1 MSVILHLFLL
11 SLLFSLMLMILPF
24 LILSLLLFVMQKY
37 VCTCHVLVV
46 IVVCVVLFVN
56 SKTVVRQV
64 VLVFICDSRL
74 RRCWS
79 GQWCYCCYCDF
90 LCLVFKLL
98 QLFTLLFAVL
108 VVVYYLVCCWS
119 GCLHLGLLLLFFT
132 PLFAYASVSGA
143 NTKRSNLV
151 MIETK
156 SHKFRGH
163 DFNSNPLQPSS
174 DSLTLLVETSL
185 HI

>member
-1 MSVILHLFLL
+1 MFTL
-11 SLLFSLMLMILPF
+11 
-24 LILSLLLFVMQKY
+24 
-37 VCTCHVLVV
+37 
-46 IVVCVVLFVN
+46 
-56 SKTVVRQV
+56 
-64 VLVFICDSRL
+64 
-74 RRCWS
+74 
-79 GQWCYCCYCDF
+79 
-90 LCLVFKLL
+90 
-98 QLFTLLFAVL
+98 LFTLLFAVL
-108 VVVYYLVCCWS
+108 VAVYYLVCCWS

-132 PLFAYASVSGA
+132 PLFAFASVSGA

-185 HI
+185 HIQFGSAALCEVQHWQEKWKHFIAAFSFIHTYFFFHCILVVLYRDALPDTQTGTIQAPA